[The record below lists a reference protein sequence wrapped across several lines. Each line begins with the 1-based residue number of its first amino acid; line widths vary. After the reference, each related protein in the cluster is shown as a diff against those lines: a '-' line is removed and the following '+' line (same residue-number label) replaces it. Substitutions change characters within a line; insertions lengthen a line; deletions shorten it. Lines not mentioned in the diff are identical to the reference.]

1 MPLKNFNFEF
11 WVPIR
16 PNYFFYFPIVRSKIK
31 IDVDQSVT
39 YQKRRENVQ
48 KPSENTTFP
57 KYGNFGWFSDVFSL
71 LVSQID
77 LILFPLNFYCS
88 PDFGFDCIK
97 TTLKLEENQSFF
109 NFGSRWV
116 PPKSKC
122 ASLDIFLTHLDPK
135 VKYNWG
141 FHQLLTHIC
150 QN

>member
-1 MPLKNFNFEF
+1 MKKVNFEF
-11 WVPIR
+11 WVLIR
-16 PNYFFYFPIVRSKIK
+16 PNYFFDFPIVRSKIK

-39 YQKRRENVQ
+39 YQNQ
-48 KPSENTTFP
+48 
-57 KYGNFGWFSDVFSL
+57 YGNFGWFLDVFSL
-71 LVSQID
+71 LVTRID